1 MTQLPDSIRL
11 DGPGIEYRF
20 ARSLGVGGVGRAELL
35 AAQPLATRAADAFAA
50 LLESGTTVGLDEPV
64 WWPRFEDTPA
74 SAAALAWAGELEAE
88 ALISIGI
95 GGSYLGNRVLRDALL
110 GPHYNARG
118 DRGGPEL
125 WFAGYHLDPLE
136 LRDLVA
142 RLRARA
148 RTAADPFRVELLAI
162 SKSGTTTE
170 TLATT
175 LALLEALEGTPGL
188 KVGLSALTAP
198 TSVLAELAAARG
210 GSHLPFPEGIGGRWC
225 VLTPVGLSTAAATGV
240 DVAALLAGAR
250 ETRDA
255 LIAAGND
262 LARNPALLYALLHH
276 LHGKAGRTQAVFMP
290 YGERLRC
297 VAEWYVQ
304 LLAESLGK
312 EHDRAGG
319 TVHCGRTPIVA
330 VGSTDMHAQTQLH
343 QAGPQ
348 DKTVTTLDVRDW
360 GEVTVDRVPQLAEAK
375 RLAGHTIA
383 ALNTLAREANEEAL
397 FGAGR
402 PSDAF
407 VLDRLDARA
416 VGGLLALL
424 MATVAYEGEL
434 LDVCAY
440 DQPGVEAYKA
450 IMRARL

>member
-1 MTQLPDSIRL
+1 MTDRIRL
-11 DGPGIEYRF
+11 EGPGIEYRYG
-20 ARSLGVGGVGRAELL
+20 RSLDVGGVSRADLS
-35 AAQPLATRAADAFAA
+35 AAQPQADRAAAAFAA
-50 LLESGTTVGLDEPV
+50 LVESGTTAGMDEPV
-64 WWPRFEDTPA
+64 WWPRLEDTAA
-74 SAAALAWAGELEAE
+74 SAAALAWARDLDVE

-110 GPHYNARG
+110 GPHYNTRR
-118 DRGGPEL
+118 DRDGPEL
-125 WFAGYHLDPLE
+125 WFAGFHLDPLE
-136 LRDLVA
+136 LRDLVDQ
-142 RLRARA
+142 LRARA
-148 RTAADPFRVELLAI
+148 RTADDPFTVELLAI

-175 LALLEALEGTPGL
+175 LALLQALDGV
-188 KVGLSALTAP
+188 VGLEVGFSALTADD
-198 TSVLAELAAARG
+198 SVLADLAQARG
-210 GSHLPFPEGIGGRWC
+210 GTLLPFPEGIGGRWC

-240 DVAALLAGAR
+240 DVKALMEGAR

-255 LIAAGND
+255 LLEAGGD
-262 LARNPALLYALLHH
+262 LTKNPALLYALLHH
-276 LHGKAGRTQAVFMP
+276 LHGQAGRTQAVFMP

-297 VAEWYVQ
+297 VSEWYVQ

-312 EHDRAGG
+312 EHDRAGRA
-319 TVHCGRTPIVA
+319 VHCGRTPIVA

-360 GEVTVDRVPQLAEAK
+360 GAVGVDRVPDVPEAK
-375 RLAGHTIA
+375 ALGGHTIG

-416 VGGLLALL
+416 IGGLLMLL
-424 MATVAYEGEL
+424 MASVAYEGEL
-434 LDVCAY
+434 LGVCAY
-440 DQPGVEAYKA
+440 DQPGVEAYKK